1 MVTAIFEETSIV
13 CALLNSGKGKAENKF
28 YQSEYTNNKKV
39 WVSYYDMWEG
49 TSIIVLKSLN
59 STAE

>member
-28 YQSEYTNNKKV
+28 YQCEYTNNKKV
-39 WVSYYDMWEG
+39 
-49 TSIIVLKSLN
+49 
-59 STAE
+59 